1 MGVEGGRSDQR
12 HPVFRLKCDDP
23 VRRTRCGALQDLS
36 FPGVQAPGVCCRCV
50 AWSRRESLG
59 KAENAWFSFATKS
72 DPLRH
77 AQSEII
83 MSFQSHNEKAP
94 VISRSP
100 ILSSA
105 MSAGSKR
112 SVGLGLPLGKSPLN
126 LPRGP
131 ASESTRPPLR
141 QGCATSAVRQ
151 ARPPS
156 RCGPASGKHPNI
168 RTSHPLALECSDVR
182 LVGQEPCKRVLELR
196 CPVTVPREIGSLSRM
211 NDDGTN
217 IIVSKQRPSR
227 RHGKAESNATS
238 SYPVTT
244 KGGTRPRPL
253 RGSSRRARCCLP
265 L

>member
-1 MGVEGGRSDQR
+1 MERVRVSLDAIFSITVSCCGSHPLALECSDVRLVGQEPRKRVLELRRITVARFDRQPDGR
-12 HPVFRLKCDDP
+12 VN
-23 VRRTRCGALQDLS
+23 LS
-36 FPGVQAPGVCCRCV
+36 SRSRPASHTK
-50 AWSRRESLG
+50 SRR
-59 KAENAWFSFATKS
+59 
-72 DPLRH
+72 
-77 AQSEII
+77 
-83 MSFQSHNEKAP
+83 
-94 VISRSP
+94 
-100 ILSSA
+100 
-105 MSAGSKR
+105 SKR

-182 LVGQEPCKRVLELR
+182 LVGQEPRKRVLELR

-217 IIVSKQRPSR
+217 IIVSQQRRDLVFGDWTSAMIFVPR
-227 RHGKAESNATS
+227 RVWIGEK
-238 SYPVTT
+238 
-244 KGGTRPRPL
+244 
-253 RGSSRRARCCLP
+253 LP
-265 L
+265 LTGCPSTGWRVHAR